1 MSLSV
6 NQILD
11 ILKQGIGTT
20 AGKYVGNLTQVRA
33 GDRAFH
39 LYPSIEVTIPQPVGT
54 TTDPELKTTDEVF
67 TVKIFVRYTREISIE
82 KELLRQNEVIVLAL
96 LNAQPLQT
104 GTFFFQT
111 ETFDRSETKDVHGVE
126 STLRVLFRQ
135 IEGTVPGTVV
145 GGGANLQIGGIVL
158 PLIGTSNNEDG
169 INHSELWD
177 DDAKRFPIPDGNVGV
192 RFWEY
197 AWTMDLYDSVQA
209 IIDARSYTLAKFVES
224 NGQFQDLTVLAVR
237 QRVSQTFS
245 GLKTSVLQMEVQG

>member
-11 ILKQGIGTT
+11 ILKQGIGTE

-39 LYPSIEVTIPQPVGT
+39 LYPSIEVTVPQPVGI

-67 TVKIFVRYTREISIE
+67 HVKIFVRYTREISIE

-145 GGGANLQIGGIVL
+145 GGGSKLQLDQIVL
-158 PLIGTSNNEDG
+158 NLIGQASNDDG
-169 INHSELWD
+169 ISNSELWD
-177 DDAKRFPIPDGNVGV
+177 DDAKRFPIPNGNVGV
-192 RFWEY
+192 RFFEY
-197 AWTMDLYDSVQA
+197 AWTLALYDSVQG
-209 IIDARSYTLAKFVES
+209 IIDARSYVPAKWLQT
-224 NGQFQDLTVLAVR
+224 NGDEENLTVLAVR
-237 QRVSQTFS
+237 QRVSTSFS
-245 GLKTSVLQMEVQG
+245 GLKTSVIQMEVQG